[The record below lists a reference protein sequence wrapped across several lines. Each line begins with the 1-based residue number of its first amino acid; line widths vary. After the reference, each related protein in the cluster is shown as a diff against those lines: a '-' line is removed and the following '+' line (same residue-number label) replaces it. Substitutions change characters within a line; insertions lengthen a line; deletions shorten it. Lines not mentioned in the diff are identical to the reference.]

1 MNFWGMAWR
10 GLAVVA
16 LLAVTG
22 LTQAQAQGIKVGVV
36 SFGRLLDEA
45 PQSVASQR
53 ALQKKFAPRQR
64 DLRAREEE
72 LKGMAQRL
80 QEGEG
85 FMGEE
90 ERRTLERD
98 ARDIQRELDRSKS
111 EFAEDLSLRR
121 NEELGR
127 LQRMLVTEVQAFA
140 TNESYDVIISEA
152 AGVVYASNAVDIT
165 ERILETLR
173 AKNTAGN

>member
-1 MNFWGMAWR
+1 MSFRGIGWR
-10 GLAVVA
+10 AA
-16 LLAVTG
+16 TAILL
-22 LTQAQAQGIKVGVV
+22 LTMSFAAQAQGIKVGVV
-36 SFGRLLDEA
+36 SFGKLLDEA
-45 PQSVASQR
+45 PQAVSSQR
-53 ALQKKFAPRQR
+53 VLQEEFAQRQR

-72 LKGMAQRL
+72 LKGIAQRL
-80 QEGEG
+80 SESEG

-90 ERRTLERD
+90 ERRNLERE

-140 TNESYDVIISEA
+140 QNESYDVIVSEA
-152 AGVVYASNAVDIT
+152 AGVVYASSAVDIT
-165 ERILETLR
+165 ERILESLR
-173 AKNTAGN
+173 AKSGAGN

>member
-1 MNFWGMAWR
+1 
-10 GLAVVA
+10 
-16 LLAVTG
+16 
-22 LTQAQAQGIKVGVV
+22 
-36 SFGRLLDEA
+36 
-45 PQSVASQR
+45 
-53 ALQKKFAPRQR
+53 
-64 DLRAREEE
+64 
-72 LKGMAQRL
+72 MAQRL
-80 QEGEG
+80 SEGEG

-90 ERRTLERD
+90 ERRNLERD
-98 ARDIQRELDRSKS
+98 ARDIQRELERSKT

-140 TNESYDVIISEA
+140 QNESYDVIISEA

>member
-1 MNFWGMAWR
+1 MNSR
-10 GLAVVA
+10 GILQRALAAVT
-16 LLAVTG
+16 LLALAGAV
-22 LTQAQAQGIKVGVV
+22 QAQGIKVGVV

-53 ALQKKFAPRQR
+53 ALQEEFATRQR
-64 DLRAREEE
+64 DLRARDEE
-72 LKGMAQRL
+72 LKNMAQRL
-80 QEGEG
+80 SEGEG

-90 ERRTLERD
+90 ERRNLERQ
-98 ARDIQRELDRSKS
+98 ARDTQRELDRSKS

-140 TNESYDVIISEA
+140 QNESYDIIISEA

-165 ERILETLR
+165 ERILEALR
-173 AKNTAGN
+173 AKAGN

>member
-1 MNFWGMAWR
+1 MNSRGFAWR
-10 GLAVVA
+10 AVLAVA
-16 LLAVTG
+16 LLATTG
-22 LTQAQAQGIKVGVV
+22 LAQAQGIKVGVI

-45 PQSVASQR
+45 PQAVASQR
-53 ALQKKFAPRQR
+53 ALQEEFAPRQR

-72 LKGMAQRL
+72 LKTMAQRL

-90 ERRTLERD
+90 ERRNLERD
-98 ARDIQRELDRSKS
+98 ARDTQRELDRSKS

-140 TNESYDVIISEA
+140 QNESYDVIISEA

>member
-1 MNFWGMAWR
+1 MIARGIAWR
-10 GLAVVA
+10 TLA
-16 LLAVTG
+16 AVTLLIVTG
-22 LTQAQAQGIKVGVV
+22 VAHAQGIKMGVV

-45 PQSVASQR
+45 PQAVASQR
-53 ALQKKFAPRQR
+53 ALQEEFAPRQR

-72 LKGMAQRL
+72 LKNMAQRL
-80 QEGEG
+80 SEGEG

-90 ERRTLERD
+90 ERRNLERT
-98 ARDIQRELDRSKS
+98 ARDTQRELDRSKS

-140 TNESYDVIISEA
+140 QNQSYDIIVSEA

-165 ERILETLR
+165 ERILEALR

>member
-1 MNFWGMAWR
+1 MNSR
-10 GLAVVA
+10 GILRRALAAVT
-16 LLAVTG
+16 LLALAGAV
-22 LTQAQAQGIKVGVV
+22 QAQGIKVGVV

-53 ALQKKFAPRQR
+53 ALQEEFATRQR
-64 DLRAREEE
+64 DLRARDEE
-72 LKGMAQRL
+72 LKNMAQRL
-80 QEGEG
+80 SEGEG

-90 ERRTLERD
+90 ERRNLERQ
-98 ARDIQRELDRSKS
+98 ARDTQRELDRSKS

-140 TNESYDVIISEA
+140 QNESYDIIISEA

-165 ERILETLR
+165 ERILEALR
-173 AKNTAGN
+173 AKAGN

>member
-1 MNFWGMAWR
+1 MNSR
-10 GLAVVA
+10 GILRQALAA
-16 LLAVTG
+16 LTLLALAG
-22 LTQAQAQGIKVGVV
+22 AAQAQGIKVGVV

-53 ALQKKFAPRQR
+53 ALQEEFATRQR
-64 DLRAREEE
+64 DLRARDEE
-72 LKGMAQRL
+72 LKNMAQRL
-80 QEGEG
+80 SEGEG

-90 ERRTLERD
+90 ERRNLERQ
-98 ARDIQRELDRSKS
+98 ARDTQRELDRSKS

-140 TNESYDVIISEA
+140 QNESYDIIISEA

-165 ERILETLR
+165 ERILEALR
-173 AKNTAGN
+173 AKAGN

>member
-1 MNFWGMAWR
+1 MIAR
-10 GLAVVA
+10 GTLWLAFA
-16 LLAVTG
+16 AATLLAVTG
-22 LTQAQAQGIKVGVV
+22 AAQAQGIKIGVV

-45 PQSVASQR
+45 PQAVASQR
-53 ALQKKFAPRQR
+53 ALQEEFAPRQR

-72 LKGMAQRL
+72 LKSMAQRL

-90 ERRTLERD
+90 ERRNLERQ
-98 ARDIQRELDRSKS
+98 ARDTQRELDRSKS

-140 TNESYDVIISEA
+140 QNESYDVIVSEA

-165 ERILETLR
+165 ERILESLR
-173 AKNTAGN
+173 AKSTAGN

>member
-1 MNFWGMAWR
+1 MNSR
-10 GLAVVA
+10 GILRQALAA
-16 LLAVTG
+16 LTLLALAG
-22 LTQAQAQGIKVGVV
+22 AAQAQGIKVGVV

-53 ALQKKFAPRQR
+53 ALQEEFATRQR
-64 DLRAREEE
+64 DLRARDEE
-72 LKGMAQRL
+72 LKSMAQRL
-80 QEGEG
+80 SEGEG

-90 ERRTLERD
+90 ERRNLERQ
-98 ARDIQRELDRSKS
+98 ARDTQRELDRSKS

-140 TNESYDVIISEA
+140 QNESYDIIISEA

-165 ERILETLR
+165 ERILEALR
-173 AKNTAGN
+173 AKAGN